1 MRAGL
6 AHELEDLGEGRT
18 RLTSRRETPQGIS
31 DLSVSL
37 TKVAFG
43 GVDSFTT
50 ELEQGMNQTLA
61 KIKADAAA
69 KKTDAATKK
78 AHAAPAATA
87 ASSSAST
94 PAAPAAPT
102 PPALPAAAAPG
113 SAAAPAPAATNG
125 GAVRPAT

>member
-1 MRAGL
+1 MSCDAFDRAGRVGLKTIKSKLSWPFPKDDKNRPIVPEEEEKRL
-6 AHELEDLGEGRT
+6 AALNELEKRGSE
-18 RLTSRRETPQGIS
+18 IS
-31 DLSVSL
+31 
-37 TKVAFG
+37 
-43 GVDSFTT
+43 
-50 ELEQGMNQTLA
+50 A